1 MVFNSYSFLLF
12 FPIVL
17 VLTQLAPAK
26 WRNGLLL
33 VASYVFYASWGKR
46 FCVLLLGLTVLVYAA
61 GLLLGQKK
69 RRWLFWL
76 GLGGTLGALLVY
88 KYLDFG
94 LYSINALIRALGLG
108 EPMPRV
114 SLLQP
119 AGISFFLPGG
129 GVSHRCV
136 SGQIQAGEELLAVC
150 PVCLLLPPAP
160 FRAHRQGGP
169 IASPV

>member
-69 RRWLFWL
+69 RR
-76 GLGGTLGALLVY
+76 G
-88 KYLDFG
+88 
-94 LYSINALIRALGLG
+94 
-108 EPMPRV
+108 
-114 SLLQP
+114 
-119 AGISFFLPGG
+119 GG
-129 GVSHRCV
+129 GVWGGSL
-136 SGQIQAGEELLAVC
+136 SAE
-150 PVCLLLPPAP
+150 
-160 FRAHRQGGP
+160 FRTIFPKWRKWRWRAK
-169 IASPV
+169 A

>member
-88 KYLDFG
+88 KYLERIWG
-94 LYSINALIRALGLG
+94 RC
-108 EPMPRV
+108 
-114 SLLQP
+114 
-119 AGISFFLPGG
+119 PGWRYNETG
-129 GVSHRCV
+129 FTSSVR
-136 SGQIQAGEELLAVC
+136 I
-150 PVCLLLPPAP
+150 
-160 FRAHRQGGP
+160 
-169 IASPV
+169 

>member
-61 GLLLGQKK
+61 GLLLGQKS
-69 RRWLFWL
+69 
-76 GLGGTLGALLVY
+76 GGGC
-88 KYLDFG
+88 FG
-94 LYSINALIRALGLG
+94 WAWG
-108 EPMPRV
+108 EPWV
-114 SLLQP
+114 L
-119 AGISFFLPGG
+119 
-129 GVSHRCV
+129 CWCTNTWT
-136 SGQIQAGEELLAVC
+136 LAST
-150 PVCLLLPPAP
+150 
-160 FRAHRQGGP
+160 
-169 IASPV
+169 ASTP

>member
-33 VASYVFYASWGKR
+33 VASYVFYASWGMH

-69 RRWLFWL
+69 RPWLLCWC
-76 GLGGTLGALLVY
+76 TNTWT
-88 KYLDFG
+88 
-94 LYSINALIRALGLG
+94 S
-108 EPMPRV
+108 
-114 SLLQP
+114 
-119 AGISFFLPGG
+119 
-129 GVSHRCV
+129 
-136 SGQIQAGEELLAVC
+136 
-150 PVCLLLPPAP
+150 
-160 FRAHRQGGP
+160 
-169 IASPV
+169 ASTASTP

>member
-94 LYSINALIRALGLG
+94 LYSINALTRALGL
-108 EPMPRV
+108 ESPC
-114 SLLQP
+114 
-119 AGISFFLPGG
+119 PG
-129 GVSHRCV
+129 
-136 SGQIQAGEELLAVC
+136 
-150 PVCLLLPPAP
+150 
-160 FRAHRQGGP
+160 
-169 IASPV
+169 